1 MLRIVLLFLLLP
13 AASTVAQQHPTIA
26 FRIPEKDL
34 IPEGIAHDPAEDAFY
49 LGSINKSK
57 ILKITRGGKISEFV
71 ATGDAGLKQVLGMKV
86 LNGKLWACNNTP
98 SYDSVNRDS
107 FIHVV
112 DTKTGK
118 VEKVF
123 PLSDGQKH
131 LFNDLVFTKNGD
143 AYITDSEGGAI
154 YKIRKDGDAVEE
166 FVPVQTLQYPNGI
179 IVSSDDTK
187 ILVSVGTSQGVISID
202 LATKEIKPVQH
213 EKFMFFGIDGFYRY
227 KDSWIGVQNVLFPES
242 IVKINPGKNEMSIEK
257 LELLVANHEL
267 FDSPTTG
274 VIVKDE
280 FYFIANSQLMQ
291 IIGNRGVIKN
301 PKELNETFILKIKLN

>member
-1 MLRIVLLFLLLP
+1 MFRFVFLLFLP
-13 AASTVAQQHPTIA
+13 VISTVAQQNPTIA

-34 IPEGIAHDPAEDAFY
+34 IPEGIAHDPAEDVFY
-49 LGSINKSK
+49 LGSIHKSK
-57 ILKITRGGKISEFV
+57 ILKITKAGKISDFV
-71 ATGDAGLKQVLGMKV
+71 SSGETGLKQVLGMKV

-98 SYDSVNRDS
+98 SYDSVNRGS
-107 FIHVV
+107 FIHVI
-112 DTKTGK
+112 DTKSAK

-123 PLSDGQKH
+123 RLTDGQKH

-154 YKIRKDGDAVEE
+154 YKIRKGMDSLEV
-166 FVPVQTLQYPNGI
+166 FIPVQALQYPNGI

-187 ILVSVGTSQGVISID
+187 LLVSTGTSQGVVSID
-202 LATKEIKPVQH
+202 LRTKEIVPVVH
-213 EKFMFFGIDGFYRY
+213 EKFMFFGIDGLYRY
-227 KDSWIGVQNVLFPES
+227 KASWIGIQNVLFPES
-242 IVKINPGKNEMSIEK
+242 IVKINPDKDETSIEK
-257 LELLVANHEL
+257 LELLIANHTL

-291 IIGNRGVIKN
+291 IVGNRGVIRN
-301 PKELNETFILKIKLN
+301 PKELHETVILKIKLN